1 MSVPPHLHAMIL
13 ERLDAGRFVTESHVL
28 AHAHAEGFV
37 LADVR
42 AAIRS
47 GIIIEMYPDRD
58 RCLIVARVRTR
69 AGRERWLHVVCDH
82 GHATHLGIVTAY
94 CPDPDE
100 WGDPPLRRRQT
111 T

>member
-1 MSVPPHLHAMIL
+1 MICD
-13 ERLDAGRFVTESHVL
+13 RLDTGRYVTESHVF
-28 AHAHAEGFV
+28 AHADTEDFV

-47 GIIIEMYPDRD
+47 GIIIEVYPDRD

-82 GHATHLGIVTAY
+82 GHPTHLGIVTAY
-94 CPDPDE
+94 SPDPGE
-100 WGDPPLRRRQT
+100 WGDPPLRRRPT
-111 T
+111 E